1 MNEDAMH
8 GDQAASELVRLVGR
22 DVLQKLQDRFS
33 ALAKV
38 TVCICTVG
46 GRPITK
52 PTWGSPFSRM
62 IGTSAMGREAFSTA
76 IAACKPNTP
85 VKDSPSCHD
94 GLRLSAT
101 AIVND
106 GRPLATLIVAT
117 RSGEAPGRKT
127 VERIAAKYGLD
138 PDELWRGV
146 SEIDPHRGGEP
157 SSIRRFARVLAD
169 TIATL
174 VSQAAQIRRQLADLR
189 TVHELT
195 ELLSGT
201 RDLQELLDLAVQRVV
216 DVMSVKACAI
226 RLLDSATGELVIKA
240 VHNLSD
246 EYLSKGPVILDQNAI
261 DAATFAGEAVY
272 IEDATTDSRI
282 RYPQNARKEGIV
294 SGLCVPMAYRGQTI
308 GVLRVYTARRY
319 RFSHSEESLLRS
331 IASQA
336 TSAIIT
342 SRLHEQRAD
351 AERVQRQMEAA
362 GEIQQRM
369 LPSKPPQHA
378 RLDFGCVYVPTLLLG
393 GDFFDFIELADG
405 RIGFSIADVVGKGLP
420 AAMLMSSV
428 RSALRAFANEH
439 DEVDQT
445 IAKLN
450 QHVNRDTLVG
460 EFATLLYGIFS
471 VDGSTFTCCNAGH
484 VAPLLLRDGQFREL
498 IAGGLVIGVLPDQAY
513 EREVVELQSGDTL
526 TMVTDGVTEAINFE
540 DVAFGGE
547 RLLESIRRHESLDA
561 QQMARQILWDVRRF
575 VGLAEQSDDISIVV
589 VKVNR

>member
-1 MNEDAMH
+1 MNRDPNQ
-8 GDQAASELVRLVGR
+8 GDHAESELVRLVGQ
-22 DVLQKLQDRFS
+22 DVLQNLQDRFS

-38 TVCICTVG
+38 TVCICTVDD
-46 GRPITK
+46 RPITI

-62 IGTSAMGREAFSTA
+62 IGTSEMGREAFSAA
-76 IAACKPNTP
+76 IAACKPNAL
-85 VKDSPSCHD
+85 VKDSPTCHD
-94 GLRLSAT
+94 GLSVSAT
-101 AIVND
+101 AIENE
-106 GRPLATLIVAT
+106 GRPIATLYVGT
-117 RSGEAPGRKT
+117 RSGKSPGHTT

-138 PDELWRGV
+138 PDKLWRGV

-157 SSIRRFARVLAD
+157 SEIRRFARVLAD

-174 VSQAAQIRRQLADLR
+174 VRQASQIQRQLADLR

-201 RDLQELLDLAVQRVV
+201 QDLQELLDLAVQRVV
-216 DVMSVKACAI
+216 EVMSVKACAI
-226 RLLDSATGELVIKA
+226 RLLDNSTGELVIKA
-240 VHNLSD
+240 VHNLSE
-246 EYLSKGPVILDQNAI
+246 EYLNKGPVILKENAI
-261 DAATFAGEAVY
+261 DAATFGGESVY

-282 RYPQNARKEGIV
+282 RYPQNALKEGIV

-351 AERVQRQMEAA
+351 SERVQRQVEAA

-369 LPSKPPQHA
+369 LPSQPPQHA
-378 RLDFGCVYVPTLLLG
+378 RLDFGCVYVPTLQLG

-420 AAMLMSSV
+420 AALLMSSV

-439 DEVDQT
+439 DDVNQT
-445 IAKLN
+445 IFKLN
-450 QHVNRDTLVG
+450 QHMSRDTLVS
-460 EFATLLYGIFS
+460 EFATLFYGIFS
-471 VDGSTFTCCNAGH
+471 TDGRTLTYCNAGH
-484 VAPLLLRDGQFREL
+484 VAPLLFRDGKFQEL
-498 IAGGLVIGVLPDQAY
+498 ITGGLVIGVLSGEVY
-513 EREVVELQSGDTL
+513 EREVIELRSGDVL
-526 TMVTDGVTEAINFE
+526 TMVTDGVTEALNFE
-540 DVAFGGE
+540 DVAFGSE
-547 RLLESIRRHESLDA
+547 RLLDSIRRHESLDA
-561 QQMARQILWDVRRF
+561 QQMANQLLWDVRRF
-575 VGLAEQSDDISIVV
+575 AGLADQSDDISIVV
-589 VKVNR
+589 VKMK